1 MKQYSLRTGI
11 IFRFAVI
18 VLAVIASISIAANF
32 FISRQFEQYVMQQQN
47 AQAEELAD
55 NLASQYSST
64 TDSWNLDYVHGMGM
78 YALDDGYIIKLYDRN
93 GTILWDAENHD
104 MTLCHQV
111 MNMID
116 ERMEKERPDMDGEIV
131 TRQFVLTQAGQTV
144 GYLDVRYY
152 SPYYLDENAF
162 QFISALNRILLIVG
176 AVSLGGAILMGLLL
190 ANYIAAPV
198 SRTVKMAKQISAGD
212 YGARFQ
218 ADIKTRE
225 LAELAQ
231 AVNQMA
237 EDLEQ
242 QETLRKR
249 LTSDV
254 AHELR
259 TPMANISSYLEM
271 MIEHVWEPTQE
282 RLQSCYHELQR
293 ILGLVADLERL
304 RQVEYENLQLKKT
317 DVDLLELAQNVARQ
331 FGPQLAAKQQSYAV
345 NGVHAVVSADRD
357 RVQQVITNLLSNAIA
372 FTDEGGRIQISVEDC
387 PDIGVIH
394 VQDNGRGISQ
404 QDCKLIFE
412 RFYRTDQSRNRK
424 TGGAGIGLAIV
435 KAIVQAH
442 NGEISVT
449 SEPGKGSCFTVKL
462 PK

>member
-152 SPYYLDENAF
+152 SPY
-162 QFISALNRILLIVG
+162 
-176 AVSLGGAILMGLLL
+176 
-190 ANYIAAPV
+190 
-198 SRTVKMAKQISAGD
+198 
-212 YGARFQ
+212 
-218 ADIKTRE
+218 
-225 LAELAQ
+225 
-231 AVNQMA
+231 
-237 EDLEQ
+237 
-242 QETLRKR
+242 
-249 LTSDV
+249 
-254 AHELR
+254 
-259 TPMANISSYLEM
+259 
-271 MIEHVWEPTQE
+271 
-282 RLQSCYHELQR
+282 
-293 ILGLVADLERL
+293 
-304 RQVEYENLQLKKT
+304 
-317 DVDLLELAQNVARQ
+317 
-331 FGPQLAAKQQSYAV
+331 
-345 NGVHAVVSADRD
+345 DR
-357 RVQQVITNLLSNAIA
+357 
-372 FTDEGGRIQISVEDC
+372 
-387 PDIGVIH
+387 
-394 VQDNGRGISQ
+394 
-404 QDCKLIFE
+404 
-412 RFYRTDQSRNRK
+412 Y
-424 TGGAGIGLAIV
+424 
-435 KAIVQAH
+435 
-442 NGEISVT
+442 
-449 SEPGKGSCFTVKL
+449 
-462 PK
+462 